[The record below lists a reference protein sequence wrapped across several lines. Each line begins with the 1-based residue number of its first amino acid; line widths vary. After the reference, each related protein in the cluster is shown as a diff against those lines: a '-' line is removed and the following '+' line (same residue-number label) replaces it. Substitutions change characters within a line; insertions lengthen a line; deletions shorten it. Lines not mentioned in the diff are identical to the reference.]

1 MNLIKDVEEVESFKF
16 LGSTI
21 NSKRDCSQEI
31 RRLAIVRSVVQ
42 SLIKL
47 WKSKLPPS
55 LKVRLL
61 RSTAFAMASYGSESW
76 TMKLADKK
84 RLDSFEMWCYRRVL
98 KIPWTAK
105 KTNAW
110 VLKELGID
118 KTLRADIFTRKPSYF
133 GHATRHQC
141 LQKKI
146 IQGMLERKR
155 KRGRPANKLA

>member
-1 MNLIKDVEEVESFKF
+1 
-16 LGSTI
+16 
-21 NSKRDCSQEI
+21 
-31 RRLAIVRSVVQ
+31 
-42 SLIKL
+42 
-47 WKSKLPPS
+47 
-55 LKVRLL
+55 
-61 RSTAFAMASYGSESW
+61 
-76 TMKLADKK
+76 MKLADKK

-141 LQKKI
+141 LQKTI